1 LERAPNIKTFPPF
14 RLDPGNQCL
23 WRGDV
28 RISLVPKAFAVLQ
41 YLVGHAGRLV
51 TQQELL
57 QALWRDT
64 HVEPEVLRRYI
75 LEIRRALEDPPKK
88 PLFIETLPKR
98 GYRFIAAIREES
110 AALTQASQ
118 PTIVPGRLV
127 GREAAL
133 AELDTYWSAARQ
145 GERQVVFVTGE
156 AGIGKT
162 SLVDAFQQKWAQDSR
177 IRIARGQCVEG
188 FGGKEAYYPVLQALG
203 RLIRGPDGE
212 PVAQA
217 LAAQAPTWF
226 IQFPS
231 IVAPEQRATLSRE
244 LLGATRERMVREI
257 CEVLDVLTA
266 YRPLILIL
274 EDLQWV
280 DNPTL
285 DLISAVT
292 RQRGAAKLML
302 MATYRPVEVI
312 LSRNPLKLLKQE
324 LLVHLLCHEISLVR
338 LSEAD
343 VEQYLAAEFPESNF
357 AADLSG
363 MIHRHSDGNP
373 LFMVAILDRLRQRG
387 LIIRDNGRWKLT
399 VSAAQLDPGIP
410 ETLQQML
417 EVQLEQLR
425 APDLRLL
432 RAASVAGRRF
442 SSWAVGALLAAD
454 VDQVEDACERLGA
467 RQQFIRRA
475 ATREPVQGSA
485 SAQYEFKHVLYRE
498 VLYRQLPPTQRRQ
511 FHLRLAE
518 RMEALSTPP
527 DPSLASELASH
538 FEEACD
544 YARAIRYLI
553 LTASNAARRY
563 AHGDAIHLL
572 RHGLDL
578 LPQLPAETARE
589 VEIQILDRISDALY
603 AQGEM
608 VQSAEVDYRV
618 AEVAA
623 QGGFKVAQARALTRV
638 ARALAFLDPA
648 RCITVCQRA
657 VEVTKSHDDPLLQAR
672 TEMLAACWR
681 IVTNGWR
688 KEDADTCA
696 AARDTIRRLSDQLPA
711 YHEILYA
718 HVQCTQG
725 DYQEALQT
733 AWSGIPK
740 SVENGNLVVYL
751 SAHSSLAQAFLHLG
765 RWGDLLQVIATAR
778 DIAGKNHNAPWLGIF
793 QATLAWLHFH
803 SCDFQGA
810 RRLAEELLKTHTEE
824 PAGQVRTMAMIT
836 AAFCDLELG
845 AADQAV
851 SSLTRVCERETNP
864 RFFLDWYWR
873 TIAGLGLSN
882 AWIRKSEW
890 DKAGSEAE
898 RFLQAALS
906 TADPALKAL
915 AWDAK
920 ARVAASE
927 PKRSREFIERAVK
940 ALHEF
945 EVPLA
950 AWRVYATASDLFR
963 RAGDR
968 QKAEQHRA
976 RAKAVLLAL
985 AQSFPEGE
993 PLRESLLAAPM
1004 VQGILGKN
1012 SSKKGN

>member
-1 LERAPNIKTFPPF
+1 M
-14 RLDPGNQCL
+14 
-23 WRGDV
+23 
-28 RISLVPKAFAVLQ
+28 PKAFAVLQ
-41 YLVGHAGRLV
+41 YLVDHAGRLV
-51 TQQELL
+51 TPQELL
-57 QALWRDT
+57 RALWRDT
-64 HVEPEVLRRYI
+64 HVEPEVLRKYI
-75 LEIRRALEDPPKK
+75 LEIRRVLGDPPKK
-88 PLFIETLPKR
+88 PQFIETLPKR
-98 GYRFIAAIREES
+98 GYRFIAAVREELT
-110 AALTQASQ
+110 ALAQASH
-118 PTIVPGRLV
+118 PTILPGRLV
-127 GREAAL
+127 GREAAM
-133 AELDTYWSAARQ
+133 AELDGYWTAARQ
-145 GERQVVFVTGE
+145 GEKQVVFVTGE

-162 SLVDAFQQKWAQDSR
+162 SLVDAFQQKCTQDSR
-177 IRIARGQCVEG
+177 IRVARGQCVEG

-203 RLIRGPDGE
+203 RLLRSPDGE

-217 LAAQAPTWF
+217 LATQAPTWF

-231 IVAPEQRATLSRE
+231 IVAPEQRATLRRE
-244 LLGATRERMVREI
+244 LLGATRERMVREM
-257 CEVLDVLTA
+257 CEVLDLFTA
-266 YRPLILIL
+266 DRPLILIL

-280 DNPTL
+280 DNSTL

-302 MATYRPVEVI
+302 VATYRPVEVI
-312 LSRNPLKLLKQE
+312 LSRNPLKLLKQD
-324 LLVHLLCHEISLVR
+324 LLVHRLCHEISLVR
-338 LSEAD
+338 LTEAD
-343 VEQYLAAEFPESNF
+343 VEQYLAAEFPKSNF
-357 AADLSG
+357 AGDLSG
-363 MIHRHSDGNP
+363 LIHRHSDGNP
-373 LFMVAILDRLRQRG
+373 LFMVAILERLRQKG
-387 LIIRDNGRWKLT
+387 LIIRDNGGWKLT
-399 VSAAQLDPGIP
+399 VSAGQLDPGIP

-425 APDLRLL
+425 APDQRLL

-442 SSWAVGALLAAD
+442 SSWAVGALLDAD
-454 VDQVEDACERLGA
+454 VDQIEDACEKLAA
-467 RQQFIRRA
+467 RQQFLRRA
-475 ATREPVQGSA
+475 ATREPVQDSA
-485 SAQYEFKHVLYRE
+485 SAQYDFKHVLYRE
-498 VLYRQLPPTQRRQ
+498 VLYRQLPLTQRRHY
-511 FHLRLAE
+511 HLRLAE

-527 DPSLASELASH
+527 DPALASELASH

-553 LTASNAARRY
+553 LTAGNAARRY

-572 RHGLDL
+572 RHALDL
-578 LPQLPAETARE
+578 LPQLPAEAARE
-589 VEIQILDRISDALY
+589 QEILILDRISDALY

-608 VQSAEVDYRV
+608 LQSAEVDYRV

-638 ARALAFLDPA
+638 ARALAFLDPG

-657 VEVTKSHDDPLLQAR
+657 VEVASTHDDPLLQAR

-681 IVTNGWR
+681 IVANGWR
-688 KEDADTCA
+688 KEDAETCA

-718 HVQCTQG
+718 HVQCVQG

-778 DIAGKNHNAPWLGIF
+778 DIAGKNRNAPWLGIF

-803 SCDFQGA
+803 ACDFHGA
-810 RRLAEELLKTHTEE
+810 RRLAEELLQAHTEE

-845 AADQAV
+845 APDGAV
-851 SSLTRVCERETNP
+851 SSLTRVSEREVNP

-890 DKAGSEAE
+890 EKAGTEAD

-920 ARVAASE
+920 ARVAGSE
-927 PKRSREFIERAVK
+927 SKQAREFIEHALE
-940 ALHEF
+940 ALHGF

-950 AWRVYATASDLFR
+950 AWRVHATASELYR
-963 RAGDR
+963 RTSDR
-968 QKAEQHRA
+968 QKAEHHRA
-976 RAKAVLLAL
+976 RAKEILLAL
-985 AQSFPEGE
+985 ARSFPDGE
-993 PLRESLLAAPM
+993 PLRESLLTAPV
-1004 VQGILGKN
+1004 VQGILGKAPP
-1012 SSKKGN
+1012 KKAN